1 MAYPA
6 VLDTPP
12 APWPGAATVDRQ
24 LDAVLPG
31 WRDCFGDDLPAGLD
45 LRPTV
50 TRMRALLLMVQ
61 VQAAA
66 GELRLAG
73 MSPAQ
78 SVGAVCQWLREQLY
92 QPDLASVPLPGPR
105 PPAQP
110 VAPSPPAHR

>member
-6 VLDTPP
+6 ALDTP
-12 APWPGAATVDRQ
+12 AGPWQGAAAVDRQ

-31 WRDCFGDDLPAGLD
+31 WRDAFGDDLPAGLD

-66 GELRLAG
+66 GELGLAG

-78 SVGAVCQWLREQLY
+78 SVGAVCQWIREQLY
-92 QPDLASVPLPGPR
+92 QPDLASTPLPGPR
-105 PPAQP
+105 RPDQS
-110 VAPSPPAHR
+110 VVPSPSAPR